1 MSTTSRQGAPGSG
14 QGFSSMDYPAST
26 SRTAWSG
33 WVIFAA
39 TMMILVGGF
48 TFIDGLVSLF
58 NSGFYGSSHPLL
70 IGNYQSWGW
79 WNLIAGTLL
88 VAAGFSLFT
97 GATWARIVGIIF
109 AALNA
114 LSMLV
119 LIAVFPFWALIVITL
134 DVVVIYALAVN
145 EEIA

>member
-1 MSTTSRQGAPGSG
+1 MSTSTRPGGPSSQGY
-14 QGFSSMDYPAST
+14 SSVDYPGST
-26 SRTAWSG
+26 SRTAWAG

-39 TMMILVGGF
+39 VIMILVGGF

-58 NSGFYGSSHPLL
+58 NSAFYGSAHPLL
-70 IGNYQSWGW
+70 LGNYQSWGW
-79 WNLIAGTLL
+79 WNLISGTLL

-109 AALNA
+109 AALSA
-114 LSMLV
+114 LSQLV

-145 EEIA
+145 EEVA